1 VEERPHVRGHARTY
15 RGQEL
20 EFEGG
25 GVGGEDGVVV
35 ENGGGAAIVLGRVP
49 VMAATLQG
57 SRLGFWAV
65 EREAITVQGSRL
77 GFWTV
82 EGEGG
87 STSEE
92 LQGIEGLRGVGEE
105 RGMSRWERVVGG

>member
-1 VEERPHVRGHARTY
+1 VFGATGHVEERPHVRGHAQTY

-25 GVGGEDGVVV
+25 GVGGEDGVGV
-35 ENGGGAAIVLGRVP
+35 ENGGGAVIVLGRVP
-49 VMAATLQG
+49 VVAATLQG

-82 EGEGG
+82 EGEGAAPAK
-87 STSEE
+87 SSK
-92 LQGIEGLRGVGEE
+92 V
-105 RGMSRWERVVGG
+105 